1 MARTLE
7 FYFDYGSPYSYLADT
22 QVEAIA
28 RRAGAALARKPML
41 LGGVFKST
49 GNHSPAELPAKSKWS
64 AFDMPMWAR
73 HYGVPF
79 KPNPFFPVNTLAL
92 MRGAAA
98 AQIDGVFE
106 QYHPAMYK
114 AMWVDGRNLNDIKE
128 VAAVLTEAGLDARKI
143 GNRIQEQDVKDRL
156 KSTTDDAVAR
166 GSLRRSHDVRGRHDV
181 LRQRPAAVRREGPQR
196 GTQMTNL
203 GALVAVA
210 IVIPL

>member
-28 RRAGAALARKPML
+28 QRSGATLERKPML
-41 LGGVFKST
+41 LGGVFKAT

-79 KPNPFFPVNTLAL
+79 NRNPHFPVNTLAL

-98 AQIDGVFE
+98 AQIDGFLE
-106 QYHPAMYK
+106 RYHPAIYK
-114 AMWVDGRNLNDIKE
+114 AMWVDGVNLNDIGE
-128 VAAVLTEAGLDARKI
+128 VAKVLTAAGLDASKI
-143 GNRIQEQDVKDRL
+143 GNRIQDQDVKDRL
-156 KSTTDDAVAR
+156 KATTDEAVAR
-166 GSLRRSHDVRGRHDV
+166 GVF
-181 LRQRPAAVRREGPQR
+181 
-196 GTQMTNL
+196 
-203 GALVAVA
+203 GAPTSFVGDMMFFGNDRLPFVEMA
-210 IVIPL
+210 LKGELK

>member
-28 RRAGAALARKPML
+28 KRTGATLVRKPML

-49 GNHSPAELPAKSKWS
+49 GNHSPAELPQKGTWS
-64 AFDMPMWAR
+64 GFDMPLWAR

-79 KPNPFFPVNTLAL
+79 QRNPFFPVNTLAL

-98 AQIDGVFE
+98 AQIDGSFE
-106 QYHPAMYK
+106 RYHPAMFK

-128 VAAVLTEAGLDARKI
+128 VAAVLSAAGLDPQKF

-156 KSTTDDAVAR
+156 KHTTDEAVAR
-166 GSLRRSHDVRGRHDV
+166 GVFGAPTSFVDGKMFFGNDRLPFVE
-181 LRQRPAAVRREGPQR
+181 LA
-196 GTQMTNL
+196 L
-203 GALVAVA
+203 KGAL
-210 IVIPL
+210 P

>member
-28 RRAGAALARKPML
+28 TRTGATLARKPML

-49 GNHSPAELPAKSKWS
+49 GNHSPAELPQKSAWS
-64 AFDMPMWAR
+64 AFDMPLWAR

-79 KPNPFFPVNTLAL
+79 QRNPFFPVNTLAL

-98 AQIDGVFE
+98 AQLDGSFDRF
-106 QYHPAMYK
+106 HPAIFK
-114 AMWVDGRNLNDIKE
+114 AMWVDGRNLNDMKE
-128 VAAVLTEAGLDARKI
+128 VAAVLAGAGLDAQKF

-156 KSTTDDAVAR
+156 KATTDEAVAR
-166 GSLRRSHDVRGRHDV
+166 GVF
-181 LRQRPAAVRREGPQR
+181 
-196 GTQMTNL
+196 
-203 GALVAVA
+203 GAPTSFVDGKMFFGNDRLPFVELALKGDL
-210 IVIPL
+210 P